1 MECYLCGGEATK
13 CTPWGDFICN
23 ECQENIIYEDK
34 RIANLDNRVRCI
46 ELRDSINE
54 LIMIIER
61 EEKDQLPR
69 FSSYLN
75 IMRRNLD
82 ICIKSNFEDL
92 DELIPLLKEDWTSFW
107 QVHTGLGDWYIYRKN
122 YEERL
127 KANEMLRK
135 KVNNIEKLM
144 KFKEKL

>member
-1 MECYLCGGEATK
+1 MECYLCGKDATT

-23 ECQENIIYEDK
+23 ECQENMINEDK
-34 RIANLDNRVRCI
+34 RIANLDNRARCI
-46 ELRDSINE
+46 ELRESIND

-69 FSSYLN
+69 FCSYLM
-75 IMRRNLD
+75 IMRKNLD

-92 DELIPLLKEDWTSFW
+92 DELIPLLKEDWASCW
-107 QVHTGLGDWYIYRKN
+107 HVHTGLGDWYTYRKN

-127 KANEMLRK
+127 KVNKILRQEE
-135 KVNNIEKLM
+135 NNIEKLM
-144 KFKEKL
+144 KFKEKM